1 MARLFTESKLVI
13 ASHNP
18 GKVQEIETLLE
29 PFDCEVMAASTLGLK
44 EPLETGSTFA
54 ENAELKA
61 REAAQE
67 TGLVALADDSGLAV
81 NALGG
86 EPGIFSARWAGSDK
100 NFSHAMEK
108 IEYRLKGMNDR
119 SASFICSLAMF
130 WPENEKEGHLEI
142 FEGQIHGT
150 LVWPVRGSYGFGY
163 DPMFVADGYDITFAE
178 MKPEEKQLMNHRSDA
193 FRKLVNGCF
202 TES

>member
-1 MARLFTESKLVI
+1 
-13 ASHNP
+13 
-18 GKVQEIETLLE
+18 
-29 PFDCEVMAASTLGLK
+29 
-44 EPLETGSTFA
+44 
-54 ENAELKA
+54 
-61 REAAQE
+61 
-67 TGLVALADDSGLAV
+67 
-81 NALGG
+81 
-86 EPGIFSARWAGSDK
+86 
-100 NFSHAMEK
+100 MEK
-108 IEYRLKGMNDR
+108 IENRLKGMNDR

-130 WPENEKEGHLEI
+130 WPENEGHLEI

-202 TES
+202 KES